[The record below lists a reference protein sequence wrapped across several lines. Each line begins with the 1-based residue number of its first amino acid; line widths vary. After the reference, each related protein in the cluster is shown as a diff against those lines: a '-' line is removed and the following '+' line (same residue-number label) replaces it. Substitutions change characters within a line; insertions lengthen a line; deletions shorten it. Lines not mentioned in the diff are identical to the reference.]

1 MAKYQSQTVE
11 LDRPRHEAYE
21 RLSDLSRL
29 QGALDALPAEQREKL
44 GDVRFEHDSI
54 TISTAQVGEIKFAI
68 TGRTADQQLIFGT
81 PSSPVPLSL
90 AVNLSDGADPARSQ
104 GQVVIDVDIPMML
117 KPLIGGKMQQAADQM
132 ANLIKLL
139 C

>member
-1 MAKYQSQTVE
+1 MAKYESKKVE
-11 LDRPRHEAYE
+11 ISRPRAEAYE

-29 QGALDALPAEQREKL
+29 QGALDALPADQREKL
-44 GDVRFEHDSI
+44 GDVSFDRDSI
-54 TISTAQVGEIKFAI
+54 TIQTSQVGEIKFAI
-68 TGRTADQQLIFGT
+68 TSRRPDEQLVFGT

-90 AVNLSDGADPARSQ
+90 AVNLTDGPAEGTTEART
-104 GQVVIDVDIPMML
+104 VIDVDIPMML

-132 ANLIKLL
+132 ADLIRLL

>member
-44 GDVRFEHDSI
+44 GDVRFDHDSI
-54 TISTAQVGEIKFAI
+54 TISTAQVGEIRFAI
-68 TGRTADQQLIFGT
+68 TDRTPDRQLVFGT

-90 AVNLSDGADPARSQ
+90 AVNLSDGVDPARSQ

>member
-44 GDVRFEHDSI
+44 GDVRFDHDSI
-54 TISTAQVGEIKFAI
+54 TISTAQVGEIRFAI
-68 TGRTADQQLIFGT
+68 TDRTPDRQLVFGT